1 MISYYSAGNQCY
13 HKKVL
18 SKVNLVMSPV
28 VNRHISLQEMR
39 AVAIKH
45 LIKLSVEHDFLPIF
59 ILREKRHDPFK
70 TR

>member
-13 HKKVL
+13 HKKVV

-28 VNRHISLQEMR
+28 VNRHISVQEMR

-45 LIKLSVEHDFLPIF
+45 LIKLSVEHDFF
-59 ILREKRHDPFK
+59 ANFYSKRK
-70 TR
+70 TSWPV